1 MSRLRVLLA
10 DEDEEQL
17 RSLERVVRD
26 LGHEVAAHAVTVAE
40 AGNTIACEEP
50 DISIVALHED
60 REHALA
66 LISQLTEYAA
76 GPVVAAL
83 TGDDDPEFVKRAAE
97 EGIFACAQGVSREA
111 VQTALEVALERHREA
126 AGLEERVDRLESA
139 LERRAVIERAKGMLM
154 ERHGIDDRAA
164 FERLRSHA
172 RSNNRKVVDVA
183 GAVVEGHITAPGA

>member
-1 MSRLRVLLA
+1 LLA

-17 RSLERVVRD
+17 RSLKRVVRD

-40 AGNTIACEEP
+40 AGETIAREEP

-66 LISQLTEYAA
+66 LISQLTEYAS

-83 TGDDDPEFVKRAAE
+83 NGEDDPEFVKRAAE
-97 EGIFACAQGVSREA
+97 EGIFACAQALSPEA
-111 VQTALEVALERHREA
+111 VQTALDVALERHREA

-154 ERHGIDDRAA
+154 ERHAIDDRAA

-172 RSNNRKVVDVA
+172 RGNNRKVADVA
-183 GAVVEGHITAPGA
+183 RAVVDGHIIAPGA